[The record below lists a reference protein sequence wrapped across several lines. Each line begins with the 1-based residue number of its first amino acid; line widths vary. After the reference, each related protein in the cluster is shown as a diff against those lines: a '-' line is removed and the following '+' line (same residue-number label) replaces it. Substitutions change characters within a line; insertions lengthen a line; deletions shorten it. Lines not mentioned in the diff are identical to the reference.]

1 MEGLVYT
8 NALAVTSWCKE
19 IANTFTPDDFVV
31 RRKLMEV
38 GIDPNAEYTEFDVEI
53 LKVALELTQ
62 GHVKT
67 LDIEGDV
74 HQNTY
79 WQGVRDN
86 ILRISRKYGLDPS
99 DYISRTIVRDKSFM
113 W

>member
-31 RRKLMEV
+31 RRKLMESD
-38 GIDPNAEYTEFDVEI
+38 IDPNAEYTEFNIDI
-53 LKVALELTQ
+53 LKIALSLVN

-86 ILRISRKYGLDPS
+86 IIRISREYGLDPS
-99 DYISRTIVRDKSFM
+99 IYISRTRVRDRSEM